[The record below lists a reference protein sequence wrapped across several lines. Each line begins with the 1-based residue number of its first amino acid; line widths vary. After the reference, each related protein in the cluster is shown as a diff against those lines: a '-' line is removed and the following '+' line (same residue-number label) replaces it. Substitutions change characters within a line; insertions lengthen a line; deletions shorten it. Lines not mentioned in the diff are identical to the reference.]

1 MKKSRNKEELR
12 EMGKEFVNNK
22 RNASSLFLC
31 DIVTLYHLNTH
42 LN

>member
-1 MKKSRNKEELR
+1 MKKSRNKEELS

-31 DIVTLYHLNTH
+31 NSL
-42 LN
+42 